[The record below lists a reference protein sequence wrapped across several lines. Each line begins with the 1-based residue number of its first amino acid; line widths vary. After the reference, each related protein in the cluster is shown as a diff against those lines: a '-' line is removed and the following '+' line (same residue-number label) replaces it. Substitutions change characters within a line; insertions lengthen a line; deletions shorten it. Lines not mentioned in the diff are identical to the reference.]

1 MDRSVSPLRILVTLA
16 PLAMV
21 AAAVRL
27 SDGLPALVAFALATI
42 LVVGRDRRAFRRE
55 TMLRS
60 ASVTDPLTGLL
71 NRRGLAEEVAA
82 NAGTPSALLFVD
94 LDRFK
99 AVNDALGHAGGDDLL
114 VRVAGALAG
123 PNRLAARVG
132 GDEFAVILCGIA
144 PGDVAEAVDDI
155 RLAIQAAVPI
165 AAPGAGLTASV
176 GAVAYPDGL
185 TDLPRALARAGAGL
199 AAAKRAGRDRSVVEV
214 AGAA

>member
-1 MDRSVSPLRILVTLA
+1 MDRPVSPLRILVALA
-16 PLAMV
+16 PLAVV
-21 AAAVRL
+21 AVGVRL
-27 SDGLPALVAFALATI
+27 ADGLPALAALALAAA
-42 LVVGRDRRAFRRE
+42 LVVARERRMLRRE
-55 TMLRS
+55 TSLRHAS
-60 ASVTDPLTGLL
+60 ATDPLTGLL
-71 NRRGLAEEVAA
+71 NRRGLADAVSA

-132 GDEFAVILCGIA
+132 GDEFAVVLCGIA

-155 RLAIQAAVPI
+155 RLAIHAAVPP
-165 AAPGAGLTASV
+165 AAAGAGLTASV
-176 GAVAYPDGL
+176 GAVVYPDGL
-185 TDLPRALARAGAGL
+185 TDLSRALARAGAGL